1 MLIRKNACECNK
13 CGKIDIVEMDVFA
26 ANVILMSEE
35 FYLCKDCI
43 APIMDYIT
51 AGNGKGV
58 IEEITDLHKQ
68 VPLDLRDFVECPTV
82 ENKEETPEPE
92 ENEPK
97 DPGDFTFSIDWKKKE
112 IKPGVPNDW
121 DPKKEKAREYVSWS
135 DYEVEKIVN
144 LYRQGLSWVE
154 IAKQLKFTVSQLYCL
169 GQHIRNPKGILNKEK
184 YERWAKQYP
193 DVFVDNTKAKPTIE
207 KFTVQ
212 QIEDILEKRGSGMAW
227 LKISEEMNIP
237 RITLT
242 RIIEQLE
249 QSKPGDRTYDLAVKY
264 GYIVE

>member
-13 CGKIDIVEMDVFA
+13 CGKIDIVELNIFA
-26 ANVILMSEE
+26 ANVILMGEE

-51 AGNGKGV
+51 SGKTT
-58 IEEITDLHKQ
+58 IEEK
-68 VPLDLRDFVECPTV
+68 PMDLRNFVEYPTEVKV
-82 ENKEETPEPE
+82 ENKIEPSEPE
-92 ENEPK
+92 ESEPK
-97 DPGDFTFSIDWKKKE
+97 KGLSKATFAI
-112 IKPGVPNDW
+112 VPNNW
-121 DPKKEKAREYVSWS
+121 DPKTEKAREYVIWS

-227 LKISEEMNIP
+227 LKISEEMHIP

-249 QSKPGDRTYDLAVKY
+249 QSKPGDRTYDIAVKY
-264 GYIVE
+264 GYVVE

>member
-1 MLIRKNACECNK
+1 MLIKKNACECNK
-13 CGKIDIVEMDVFA
+13 CGKVDIVEQDVFA

-51 AGNGKGV
+51 SGKTT
-58 IEEITDLHKQ
+58 IEEK
-68 VPLDLRDFVECPTV
+68 PMDLRNFVEYPTEVKV
-82 ENKEETPEPE
+82 ENKIEPSEPE

-97 DPGDFTFSIDWKKKE
+97 KGLSKATFAI
-112 IKPGVPNDW
+112 VPNIW
-121 DPKKEKAREYVSWS
+121 DPKKEKAREYIIWS

-169 GQHIRNPKGILNKEK
+169 GQKIRNPKGILNKEK

-207 KFTVQ
+207 KFTIQ
-212 QIEDILEKRGSGMAW
+212 QIEEILEKRGSGMTW
-227 LKISEEMNIP
+227 LKISEEMHIP

-242 RIIEQLE
+242 RIIEQLDK
-249 QSKPGDRTYDLAVKY
+249 SKPGDRTYDLAVKY
-264 GYIVE
+264 GYVVE